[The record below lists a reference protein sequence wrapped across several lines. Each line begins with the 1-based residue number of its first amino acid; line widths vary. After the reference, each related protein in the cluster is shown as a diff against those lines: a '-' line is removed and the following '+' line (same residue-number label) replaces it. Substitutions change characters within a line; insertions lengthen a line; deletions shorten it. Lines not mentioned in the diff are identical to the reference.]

1 MHLLVGVSPYALMSE
16 ERIYL
21 IAVCAN
27 MVLSFSAQER
37 AKKWFFSVCSQEIY
51 GHIRMIGYSEM
62 FDPKK
67 SFLSYAFMALRK
79 WTKFYFLKI
88 LL

>member
-1 MHLLVGVSPYALMSE
+1 MSE
-16 ERIYL
+16 YRIYL

-27 MVLSFSAQER
+27 MDLPFQNQREQ
-37 AKKWFFSVCSQEIY
+37 KLFFSVCSQEIY

-67 SFLSYAFMALRK
+67 SFLTCALKGLRK
-79 WTKFYFLKI
+79 WTKFYFAFQSAK
-88 LL
+88 